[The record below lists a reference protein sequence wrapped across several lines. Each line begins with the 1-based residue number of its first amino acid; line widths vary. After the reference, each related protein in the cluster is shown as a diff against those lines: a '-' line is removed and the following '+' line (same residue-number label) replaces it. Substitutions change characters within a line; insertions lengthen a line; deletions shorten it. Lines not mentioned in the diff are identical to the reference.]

1 MKAAIISSSAL
12 VALAA
17 AAPMAANNSSSSSS
31 SGSTGTGKKTTPSV
45 YYVNGQ
51 MTNAGAPNP
60 TAVKSNC
67 TQDDDVFTCAQKTA
81 AAWKVPPTYGSS
93 YTTVNIPATI
103 HFNESQY
110 PSYQLDRS
118 ATIDLVYQ
126 TTLSNCHLSDPQI
139 VDHQDL
145 FDCNDSNGCKQTFT
159 FSQTT
164 TAMTSEGW
172 HLGASLTAGF
182 NIGFASASATITG
195 DQMANWSNST
205 TVTSTTSREYDLAAG
220 DVCAPTTIQ
229 FETQCQQV
237 MLPASGSYQS
247 VPVTTT
253 DPSGADLR
261 INLPLCTD
269 GGNLA
274 GVPTGY
280 PYITSLIV
288 DSNYQAMYTAFC
300 QAMTQPTGI
309 NVDVANFDGKAT
321 WAIQGCMA
329 S

>member
-1 MKAAIISSSAL
+1 MKAAILSSSAL
-12 VALAA
+12 AALAV
-17 AAPMAANNSSSSSS
+17 AAPMAATNS
-31 SGSTGTGKKTTPSV
+31 SGSTGKKTTPSV
-45 YYVNGQ
+45 YYVDGQ
-51 MTNAGAPNP
+51 RAEFGNLGA
-60 TAVKSNC
+60 AQVKSAC
-67 TQDDDVFTCAQKTA
+67 TVDDDVYTCAQKTA
-81 AAWKVPPTYGSS
+81 ASWKVPAVYGSGFAS
-93 YTTVNIPATI
+93 VQIPATI
-103 HFNESQY
+103 HFNESGYQ
-110 PSYQLDRS
+110 PYQLDRS
-118 ATIDLVYQ
+118 ATINLNYQ
-126 TTLSNCHLSDPQI
+126 TSLSNCHLSDPQI
-139 VDHQDL
+139 IDHQDL

-182 NIGFASASATITG
+182 NVGFVSASATITG

-205 TVTSTTSREYDLAAG
+205 TVTTTTSREYDLAAG

-237 MLPASGSYQS
+237 MLPVSGSYQS
-247 VPVTTT
+247 VLVSTT
-253 DPSGADLR
+253 DPSGQDIT
-261 INLPLCTD
+261 INLPLCTPN
-269 GGNLA
+269 GNLV

-280 PYITSLIV
+280 PYITSLVV
-288 DSNYQAMYTAFC
+288 DPNYQNMYSAFC
-300 QAMTQPTGI
+300 QAMTQPTGL

>member
-1 MKAAIISSSAL
+1 MKTAIISSG
-12 VALAA
+12 ALAA
-17 AAPMAANNSSSSSS
+17 LAVAAPMTANNSS
-31 SGSTGTGKKTTPSV
+31 GSTGKKTTPSV
-45 YYVNGQ
+45 YYVDGQ
-51 MTNAGAPNP
+51 RTDYANP
-60 TAVKSNC
+60 GPAQVKSAC
-67 TQDDDVFTCAQKTA
+67 TVDDDVYTCAQKTA
-81 AAWKVPPTYGSS
+81 AAWKVPTGYASS
-93 YTTVNIPATI
+93 YVTVDIPATI
-103 HFNESQY
+103 HFNDSQY
-110 PSYQLDRS
+110 QPYQLDRS
-118 ATIDLVYQ
+118 AVINLVYQ
-126 TTLSNCHLSDPQI
+126 TSLSNCHLSDPQI
-139 VDHQDL
+139 IDHQDL

-182 NIGFASASATITG
+182 NVGFASASATITG

-205 TVTSTTSREYDLAAG
+205 TLTTTTSREYDLAAG

-237 MLPASGSYQS
+237 MKPSSGSYNS
-247 VPVTTT
+247 VRVTTT
-253 DPSGADLR
+253 DPSGADLD
-261 INLPLCTD
+261 IQLPLCTP
-269 GGNLA
+269 GGNLV

-280 PYITSLIV
+280 PSITSLIV
-288 DSNYQAMYTAFC
+288 DSNWQTIYSDFC
-300 QAMTQPTGI
+300 QAMTQPTGL